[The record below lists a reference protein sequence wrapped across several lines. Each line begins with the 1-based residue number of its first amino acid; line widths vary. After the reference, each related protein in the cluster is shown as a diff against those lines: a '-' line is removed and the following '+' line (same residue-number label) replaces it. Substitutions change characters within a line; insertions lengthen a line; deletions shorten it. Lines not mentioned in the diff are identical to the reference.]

1 MKTKQLANI
10 LIKILGIYLMVE
22 VVSNSATVIGSSIS
36 LITSKTSDLSLPIG
50 YAISFI
56 LQILI
61 AVLLITKSKS
71 ITGFLFK
78 GEED

>member
-10 LIKILGIYLMVE
+10 LIKILGIYLIVE

-36 LITSKTSDLSLPIG
+36 LITSKPSDLSLPIG
-50 YAISFI
+50 YAISVS

-61 AVLLITKSKS
+61 AFVLITKSKS